1 MTDYNPAIKPKLK
14 TYAYNKVTA
23 TWKHGFKHSFIC
35 IGHHLRSELDAL
47 SKLEYV
53 SNVDYEQATEEEYRS
68 FYGGS
73 IVDEKEVSEKPA
85 KKKNS
90 KVEKVE
96 KSSMPQFSSL
106 ENFFDN
112 KSTKAKKTPVKA
124 PAAKKSV
131 DKKK

>member
-1 MTDYNPAIKPKLK
+1 MTDYNPVTKPKIK

-35 IGHHLRSELDAL
+35 IGHLLRSELDAL

-53 SNVDYEQATEEEYRS
+53 SSVDYEQSTEEEYRS

-73 IVDEKEVSEKPA
+73 IVDEKEVSDKPA

-96 KSSMPQFSSL
+96 ESSMPQFSSL

-112 KSTKAKKTPVKA
+112 KSAKAKKTP
-124 PAAKKSV
+124 AKKTV
-131 DKKK
+131 AKKK